1 MGGGVVSTGT
11 PKALRSPLS
20 GSQGLS
26 LMTSEQVADTLA
38 VSTTTIRRW
47 ERSGVLPAV
56 RIGRLLRFCAA
67 DVEAFIDRY
76 SAPIKVSRRSP
87 TSLSD
92 VPPSDRRRRMVTPAD
107 PVLDELGLPAGAS
120 LTDVLEAT
128 RRRSSAA

>member
-1 MGGGVVSTGT
+1 MSAGT
-11 PKALRSPLS
+11 PKPRRSPLS
-20 GSQGLS
+20 ASQGLS

-56 RIGRLLRFCAA
+56 RIGRLLRFRAA

-76 SAPIKVSRRSP
+76 SAPIKVSSRSP